1 MTQTRSNI
9 GQIKELRHKLTVVE
23 RRLEKLFGA
32 PEKPRPSSPL
42 ESMVHT
48 ILSQNTNDT
57 NSGRAFRSLRKSFPR
72 WEMLL
77 DAPADKIARA
87 IRVGGL
93 ANQKSRN
100 IKDFLKWV
108 KQTYGRLN
116 LDAMHRMSPEEA
128 VRTFTTLTG
137 IGLKTVYVT
146 LLFACGRDVFPVDT
160 HIYRILGRIGIAP
173 KKASRDKVT
182 EMVQPLVPR
191 GKSLALHINLIELG
205 RRICIARQPRCYE
218 CPLTDVCLY
227 PGKNLGPA
235 GKIC

>member
-1 MTQTRSNI
+1 MMHTRSNI
-9 GQIKELRHKLTVVE
+9 GQGKELRHKMAVVE
-23 RRLEKLFGA
+23 RRLAKLFVV
-32 PEKPRPSSPL
+32 PERPRRSSPL

-77 DAPADKIARA
+77 DAPASKIARA

-108 KQTYGRLN
+108 RRTYGRLN
-116 LDAMHRMSPEEA
+116 LDAMHKMTPAEA
-128 VRTFTTLTG
+128 IETFTTLKG

-160 HIYRILGRIGIAP
+160 HIYRISKRLGIAP
-173 KKASRDKVT
+173 EKASRDKVT
-182 EMVQPLVPR
+182 ELMQPLVPR
-191 GKSLALHINLIELG
+191 GKALALHINLIELG
-205 RRICIARQPRCYE
+205 RRICAAREPKCYQ

-227 PGKNLGPA
+227 PEKNMGPA
-235 GKIC
+235 GKVC